1 MYSFKYLQDHFLDL
15 IMAEAPVRV
24 PWKTARKRSRQKKE
38 RVEMRNFG
46 QLLIKNQEKLQE
58 ELSELRESGAEAGS
72 VKALSIW
79 LEKSL
84 TFKKVKDVGINPFL
98 ELPFAEGTW
107 ISKKMSY
114 FLRHNMPHGQYSC
127 QDGSVPISALERDLC
142 FSREKILLATSP
154 MYDTERKVQF
164 VALEFFHP
172 DASVTIRVAAL
183 GGHSFGVLAPP
194 GHYLLGKESL
204 QQLCPLVHNTS
215 AVKDILLA
223 GFISQQ
229 QRKGGVNFCAKESNY
244 RPNAS
249 HAVKVETDSA
259 IQLLELGYQFFGNRF
274 CDTIYGMG
282 MWEDSCWSG
291 QIPTGFLEISSQEH

>member
-1 MYSFKYLQDHFLDL
+1 
-15 IMAEAPVRV
+15 MAEAPVQV

-127 QDGSVPISALERDLC
+127 QDGSVPISALEREI
-142 FSREKILLATSP
+142 FVFP
-154 MYDTERKVQF
+154 ERKSC
-164 VALEFFHP
+164 L
-172 DASVTIRVAAL
+172 
-183 GGHSFGVLAPP
+183 PP
-194 GHYLLGKESL
+194 VPCMIQKGK
-204 QQLCPLVHNTS
+204 
-215 AVKDILLA
+215 
-223 GFISQQ
+223 
-229 QRKGGVNFCAKESNY
+229 
-244 RPNAS
+244 
-249 HAVKVETDSA
+249 
-259 IQLLELGYQFFGNRF
+259 
-274 CDTIYGMG
+274 CD
-282 MWEDSCWSG
+282 
-291 QIPTGFLEISSQEH
+291 L